1 MGQCIFCKIIEGDIP
16 SHTVFENNDFKVI
29 LDAFPSGKGHALVL
43 LKEHIEDV
51 FNIDSSTL
59 GKAHGI
65 AGQVAKT
72 IKKIT
77 GCDGVN
83 ILQNN
88 GAAAGQTVFH
98 YHIHVIP
105 RFEGDSVK
113 IGWDTQE
120 YSAEDLE
127 EIRGLLSAD
136 IY

>member
-1 MGQCIFCKIIEGDIP
+1 MSQCIFCKIIEGDIP
-16 SHTVFENNDFKVI
+16 SYTVFENNDCKVI
-29 LDAFPSGKGHALVL
+29 LDAFPSAKGHALVL

-51 FNIDSSTL
+51 FSIDSSTL

-105 RFEGDSVK
+105 RFDDDTVK
-113 IGWDTQE
+113 IAWETKTFE
-120 YSAEDLE
+120 EEDLE
-127 EIRGLLSAD
+127 EVRSLLSAD